1 MSPGWAG
8 DVHLGHGRHT
18 AVEARAH
25 HQCHAI
31 GIGFVGCALHLD
43 HAHTMHQHF
52 FARLCRH
59 ALRTL
64 GDALWMQHIGRHHV
78 LVVHGQQAFVGT
90 PGIPFAVVSQSKKVH
105 AIVPIAHATGI

>member
-1 MSPGWAG
+1 
-8 DVHLGHGRHT
+8 
-18 AVEARAH
+18 
-25 HQCHAI
+25 
-31 GIGFVGCALHLD
+31 
-43 HAHTMHQHF
+43 MHQHF

-64 GDALWMQHIGRHHV
+64 GDAQWMQHIGRHHV
-78 LVVHGQQAFVGT
+78 LVVHGQQAFVGA